1 MFRVLD
7 LINDD
12 EKYTEEEQAFL
23 KYMWKSIKKEIADE
37 VVPCMY
43 IENLGGFFIKYGKF
57 YRKVLSIIDE
67 LRTIKRET
75 PDKYPNQEKVELLH
89 KFLIK
94 RHDVKKYYFEKHKGF
109 PPGKYSI
116 PDLPS
121 EYKDFVFGK
130 ASFNKPY
137 KNVRVQEEEC

>member
-75 PDKYPNQEKVELLH
+75 PDKYPNQ
-89 KFLIK
+89 
-94 RHDVKKYYFEKHKGF
+94 
-109 PPGKYSI
+109 
-116 PDLPS
+116 
-121 EYKDFVFGK
+121 
-130 ASFNKPY
+130 
-137 KNVRVQEEEC
+137 